1 MKELGMSLGACGIIV
16 GFISLLIYPDIEVKN
31 QPSNRSCI
39 DECHIAYV
47 EKYGN
52 TVDILRAQQAA
63 AAGDP
68 FSEIRGLWA
77 GCAACHGQQ
86 GEGIAVFPKLAGQ
99 SADYIIGR
107 LNTYKAKGEVGS
119 MSSTMWAQAGM
130 LSDKDIQTIG
140 DFIAT
145 ELK

>member
-1 MKELGMSLGACGIIV
+1 MKELGMSLGACGIII
-16 GFISLLIYPDIEVKN
+16 GFIAFFIYPNIEVKN
-31 QPSNRSCI
+31 QPSNRSCTGMCYAL
-39 DECHIAYV
+39 EV
-47 EKYGN
+47 ERNG
-52 TVDILRAQQAA
+52 TVVDILRAQQAA